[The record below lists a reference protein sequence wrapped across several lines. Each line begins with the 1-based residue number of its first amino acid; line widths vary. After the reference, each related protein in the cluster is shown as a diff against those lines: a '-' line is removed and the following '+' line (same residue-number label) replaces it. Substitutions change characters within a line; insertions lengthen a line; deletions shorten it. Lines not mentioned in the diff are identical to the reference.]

1 MRISP
6 RVRCSHTSKGPGDNL
21 KKQAVDRT
29 IEIGKDVL
37 IASAQSFGGQM
48 AMYFF
53 ISCCVALA
61 ATVAMKKYKDEVLLQ
76 KQRISD
82 AIKEKKVVAV
92 DIYNSTLDII
102 KQSSSKARK
111 STTEVLNS
119 GKTITEAGVS
129 EVLGVDVDDLKE
141 KSRDLKERL
150 RSVHVDDLNKE
161 KSRDLKERLGS
172 VDVDDLKEKS
182 RDL

>member
-1 MRISP
+1 
-6 RVRCSHTSKGPGDNL
+6 
-21 KKQAVDRT
+21 
-29 IEIGKDVL
+29 
-37 IASAQSFGGQM
+37 M